1 MFSLKMFTDFYV
13 IIKPQ
18 SFWSYSKVILNL
30 SALKNE
36 VRSVYKAGT
45 KDEKK
50 SKGVIPDATQKYAGE
65 KL

>member
-1 MFSLKMFTDFYV
+1 MISR
-13 IIKPQ
+13 KPL

-65 KL
+65 EL

>member
-1 MFSLKMFTDFYV
+1 MIAWKFSHFDRIQK
-13 IIKPQ
+13 
-18 SFWSYSKVILNL
+18 SFSNF

-36 VRSVYKAGT
+36 VRSVYKEGT